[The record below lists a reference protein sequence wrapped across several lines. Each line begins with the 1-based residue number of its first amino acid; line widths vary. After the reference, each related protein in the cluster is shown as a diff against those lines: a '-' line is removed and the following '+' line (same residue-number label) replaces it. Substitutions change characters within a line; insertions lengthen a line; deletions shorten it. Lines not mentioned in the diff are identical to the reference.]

1 MKIVLPSAEIITE
14 ENPLKRIE
22 LAGRVCYKSE
32 DKITESSAAPFVKRL
47 IERGH
52 LSPLEHAR
60 ILIPEKY
67 QGTLRVIGR
76 APYGLSKRI
85 RYVPPC
91 PCIHGEGDDL
101 VINARDYLAVGGSPD
116 ILLDDTF
123 ENASDY
129 LTVRFT
135 CDRAIANELVRHRV
149 FSFCQESTRYV
160 CYSGEIEFVLPV
172 PFAHYGHDGYAELL
186 WRRACKRSEES
197 YHELLYAGAS
207 PQEARNVL
215 PLSLKTELVMTGTHD
230 QWKEM
235 LKLRLSPKAHPQM
248 RYLMKKLVE
257 LPGFPL
263 EDIEVPKW
271 QPELGMEGGSK

>member
-1 MKIVLPSAEIITE
+1 MKIILPSAGIITE

-32 DKITESSAAPFVKRL
+32 DKITGESAPVFVQKL
-47 IERGH
+47 LDRGH
-52 LSPLEHAR
+52 LSPMEHAR
-60 ILIPEKY
+60 VVFHADNVMPRQLERALGPE
-67 QGTLRVIGR
+67 
-76 APYGLSKRI
+76 PYGFRDRI
-85 RYVPPC
+85 GHP
-91 PCIHGEGDDL
+91 EGDMDIVYANIRDL
-101 VINARDYLAVGGSPD
+101 LAAGYDLEDLAKLPMAPDYM
-116 ILLDDTF
+116 
-123 ENASDY
+123 
-129 LTVRFT
+129 TVRFT

-172 PFAHYGHDGYAELL
+172 PFAYYGRDGYAELL
-186 WRRACKRSEES
+186 WRRSCKRSEES

-248 RYLMKKLVE
+248 HYLMRKLVE

-271 QPELGMEGGSK
+271 QPELGMEGDRK